1 MLRVGT
7 DCSGIEAPIMAL
19 KQLKIPFRHEFSSE
33 IDKHCIESI
42 KANYKPKKIFG
53 DMKKRKVK
61 DVPDIDL
68 YICGFPCQPFS
79 MAGERKG
86 TEDTRGTIFYECL
99 KVIRNKKPN
108 YFILENVKGL
118 ITIDEGNTLKEILQ
132 SLKELKIYNVEW
144 KVLNTK
150 DYGIPQNRERVFIVG
165 IKKSLKKKFKWPE
178 KKKMESLKKY
188 IDWKDTRKDV
198 LTERQKN
205 QIKIINPNSYFID
218 ISFNFH
224 KYPNADK
231 YSPCLITISSLFNY
245 KLNRYANINEYLK
258 LQGFPISFK
267 QVVSDSQLKKQIG
280 NSMSVN
286 VLKELFKCIL

>member
-42 KANYKPKKIFG
+42 KANYKPKKIFR

-118 ITIDEGNTLKEILQ
+118 ITIDEGNTFKEILQ

-144 KVLNTK
+144 KILNTK
-150 DYGIPQNRERVFIVG
+150 DYGIPQNRERVFIIG
-165 IKKSLKKKFKWPE
+165 IKKSLKKKFKWPD
-178 KKKMESLKKY
+178 KKRMESLKKY
-188 IDWKDTRKDV
+188 VDWKDTRKNV
-198 LTERQKN
+198 LTDNYKKRLSYV
-205 QIKIINPNSYFID
+205 NPNSYFID
-218 ISFNFH
+218 LGFQTDF
-224 KYPNADK
+224 YPNGDK
-231 YSPCLITISSLFNY
+231 YCPCLITSPNLFNF
-245 KLNRYANINEYLK
+245 KLMRKANINEYLT
-258 LQGFPISFK
+258 LQGFPHSFK
-267 QVVSDSQLKKQIG
+267 QAVSDNQIKKQIG
-280 NSMSVN
+280 NSISVN
-286 VLKELFKCIL
+286 VLKELFKCMF